1 MKKISFLKKIVF
13 HAYNI
18 VLIIMYLY
26 PGSIMGLIFYNNVQ
40 KQPQLTSDFMIFS
53 SNHIYAFSILSL
65 LGLFSFYK
73 NKIKILFIYLFFLS
87 IFLELCHILIP
98 QRNFQ
103 FQDLYGNLLGVL
115 IIFLFFKLYQYFKG
129 RKNV

>member
-65 LGLFSFYK
+65 IGLFSFYK

-115 IIFLFFKLYQYFKG
+115 IIFLFFKLYQHFKG